1 MRAIVV
7 GAGEVGFDVA
17 RLLALEE
24 HDVVVIDRDA
34 AALARL
40 SDKLDVMTVLGNGT
54 SARVLQ
60 DAGAADAVLLVAVTT
75 IDEVN
80 LVACML
86 ADRLGCERTIARV
99 RSGEISGGESVLSSA
114 DFGIDV
120 VIHPEESAAAEV
132 ELLILRAGASDI
144 VPLAEGRLHLIGLRL
159 AEDCPVLGMSL
170 EEFGLQHPEPAIRV
184 MSIVRGIRTILP
196 SGRDTLRKNDVV
208 FVACLPKHAPHVL
221 EVMGKKDRRIDRIMI
236 IGGTPVAAQVARRLG
251 GGKNRQIKLVE
262 ADRERA
268 QILSEELGHV
278 LVIHG
283 EPTDLDLLVTEG
295 MPDMD
300 AVVTLTDD
308 EESNLV
314 SCLLA
319 KHLGVSKTVALLSK
333 PAYIPISQSI
343 GLDSAVNL
351 KLAISREVMAS
362 LRGQH
367 VMSVA
372 SLRGVEAEVLEI
384 EAQPKSPATRG
395 TLGEIKLPTDVLIAA
410 VRHRD
415 HVSVATAD
423 TRIKPGDRAYVF
435 ARQTSVASAEAF
447 FSGRS

>member
-24 HDVVVIDRDA
+24 HDVVVIDRDPV
-34 AALARL
+34 ALARL
-40 SDKLDVMTVLGNGT
+40 ADKLDVMTVLGNGT
-54 SARVLQ
+54 SAKVLQ
-60 DAGAADAVLLVAVTT
+60 EAGAADAVLLVAVTT

-86 ADRLGCERTIARV
+86 GDRLGAKRTIARV
-99 RSGEISGGESVLSSA
+99 RSSEISGDESVLNNA

-120 VIHPEESAAAEV
+120 VIHPEESAATEV

-144 VPLAEGRLHLIGLRL
+144 VPLAGGGLHLIGLRL
-159 AEDCPVLGMSL
+159 DEDSPVAGMTLEQLGEANPQPHL
-170 EEFGLQHPEPAIRV
+170 RV
-184 MSIVRGIRTILP
+184 MAIVRGIRTILP
-196 SGRDTLRKNDVV
+196 GARDTLRKNDVV
-208 FVACLPKHAPHVL
+208 FVAALPKHVPQVL
-221 EVMGKKDRRIDRIMI
+221 EIMGKKDHRIEKIMI
-236 IGGTPVAAQVARRLG
+236 IGGTEVAAQVARRLSG
-251 GGKNRQIKLVE
+251 GRRQIKLVE
-262 ADRERA
+262 ADRARA
-268 QILSEELGHV
+268 QALSEQLGHV

-295 MPDMD
+295 MSDMD

-362 LRGQH
+362 LRGKH

-384 EAQPKSPATRG
+384 EAQPRSPVTKAA
-395 TLGEIKLPTDVLIAA
+395 LGELTMPRDVLIAG
-410 VRHRD
+410 VSHGG
-415 HVSVATAD
+415 HVSVATAS
-423 TRIKPGDRAYVF
+423 THIQPGDRAYVF
-435 ARQTSVASAEAF
+435 ARHAAVSAAESI
-447 FSGRS
+447 FSKG

>member
-24 HDVVVIDRDA
+24 HDVVVIDKDA

-40 SDKLDVMTVLGNGT
+40 ADKLDVMTVLGNGT

-60 DAGAADAVLLVAVTT
+60 EAGAANAVLLVAVTT

-86 ADRLGCERTIARV
+86 GDRLGCKRTIARV
-99 RSGEISGGESVLSSA
+99 RSSEISGDESVLSNA

-144 VPLAEGRLHLIGLRL
+144 VPLAGGGLHLIGLRL
-159 AEDCPVLGMSL
+159 DEDSPVTGMTMEQLGEANPQPPL
-170 EEFGLQHPEPAIRV
+170 RV

-196 SGRDTLRKNDVV
+196 GARDTLRKNDVV
-208 FVACLPKHAPHVL
+208 FVAALPKHVPQVL
-221 EVMGKKDRRIDRIMI
+221 EIMGKKDHRIDKIMI
-236 IGGTPVAAQVARRLG
+236 IGGTEVAAQVARRLS
-251 GGKNRQIKLVE
+251 GGKRQIKLVE
-262 ADRERA
+262 ADRDRA
-268 QILSEELGHV
+268 QALSEQLGHV

-295 MPDMD
+295 MSDMD

-319 KHLGVSKTVALLSK
+319 KHLGVKKTVALLSK

-351 KLAISREVMAS
+351 QLAISREVMARLGGL
-362 LRGQH
+362 LRGD
-367 VMSVA
+367 A
-372 SLRGVEAEVLEI
+372 
-384 EAQPKSPATRG
+384 
-395 TLGEIKLPTDVLIAA
+395 
-410 VRHRD
+410 
-415 HVSVATAD
+415 
-423 TRIKPGDRAYVF
+423 
-435 ARQTSVASAEAF
+435 
-447 FSGRS
+447 

>member
-17 RLLALEE
+17 RLLAIEE

-34 AALARL
+34 AALSRL

-54 SARVLQ
+54 SASVLQ

-86 ADRLGCERTIARV
+86 ADRLGCKRTIARV
-99 RSGEISGGESVLSSA
+99 RSGEISGSESVLSTA

-144 VPLAEGRLHLIGLRL
+144 VPLADGKLHLIGLRL
-159 AEDCPVLGMSL
+159 GEDSPVAGMSL
-170 EEFGLQHPEPAIRV
+170 EEFGQRYPKPAIRV
-184 MSIVRGIRTILP
+184 VAIVRGIRTILP
-196 SGRDTLRKNDVV
+196 RGRDTLRKNDVV

-221 EVMGKKDRRIDRIMI
+221 EVMGKKDQRIDRIMI

-251 GGKNRQIKLVE
+251 GAKNRQIKLVE
-262 ADRERA
+262 ADRDRA
-268 QILSEELGHV
+268 QVLSEELGQV

-300 AVVTLTDD
+300 AVITLTED

-372 SLRGVEAEVLEI
+372 SLRGVDAEVLEI
-384 EAQPKSPATRG
+384 QAQPGSPATRG
-395 TLGEIKLPTDVLIAA
+395 PLAELTPPAEVLIAG
-410 VRHRD
+410 VLHD
-415 HVSVATAD
+415 GHVSVATA
-423 TRIKPGDRAYVF
+423 TTQIRPGDRAYVF
-435 ARQTSVASAEAF
+435 VRHASVGAAETF
-447 FSGRS
+447 FRGRG